1 MKKIIKSALLLLCS
15 ICILSACAD
24 DRDSNP
30 TLQNP
35 TEGSLVLNI
44 PGMSENAIFDLANSN
59 SVNLTLNSLPN
70 YGFPAYTTYTVSA
83 SLDSNM
89 GKSVDILSAS
99 SSKLVIDAAS
109 LASEL
114 TTLALAEGYDTEDF
128 PLTIPVYF
136 QVRAAATKYA
146 GSAIEG
152 TETTSNIVSLKNVL
166 LQFALP
172 PVNPPANLYVVGNF
186 NGWSWDSSLT
196 MAPTYDATN
205 KFWHIVWIDESG
217 LKFNAEKA
225 WDGGEV
231 GFGALRTISGSRA
244 GDIVDSGGNI
254 ASSKPGWYL
263 MIITAEVAGRDIVYD
278 AQFED
283 PNVYLMGPVTPNGD
297 WSELEDGTKLD
308 IPTTLDGQFVSPAFA
323 KSVPGGDGDGVRAYV
338 KIEGFDWWKT
348 EFMVFGTE
356 IKYRGAGGDQERVA
370 GNAGQKLYLNFG
382 NDTGEI
388 K

>member
-1 MKKIIKSALLLLCS
+1 MKNIIKSALLLLCS

-30 TLQNP
+30 TLQKP
-35 TEGSLVLNI
+35 SDGSLVLNI
-44 PGMSENAIFDLANSN
+44 PGMSENAIYDLANSKT
-59 SVNLTLNSLPN
+59 VNFTLNSLPN
-70 YGFPAYTTYTVSA
+70 YGFPAYTTYTIAA
-83 SLDSNM
+83 SMNSDMS
-89 GKSVDILSAS
+89 GAVDVLTSPYT
-99 SSKLVIDAAS
+99 KLEVDAAT

-114 TTLALAEGYDTEDF
+114 TTMALAKGYKTEEF
-128 PLTIPVYF
+128 PLDIPVYF
-136 QVRAAATKYA
+136 QVRGAATKYA
-146 GSAIEG
+146 GGAIDG
-152 TETTSNIVSLKNVL
+152 TQTTSNIVSLKNVHL
-166 LQFALP
+166 DFALP
-172 PVNPPANLYVVGNF
+172 PVNPPANLYAVGNF
-186 NGWSWDSSLT
+186 NGWSWDTSVT

-231 GFGALRTISGSRA
+231 GYAGIRNISGARA
-244 GDIVDSGGNI
+244 GDIVDGGGNI

-263 MIITAEVAGRDIVYD
+263 MIITAEVSGRDIVYD

-283 PNVYLMGPVTPNGD
+283 PNVYLMGPITPKGD

-323 KSVPGGDGDGVRAYV
+323 KSVPGGDGDGVRAYI

-348 EFMVFGTE
+348 EFMVFDGK
-356 IKYRGAGGDQERVA
+356 IKYRGAGGDQDRVA
-370 GNAGQKLYLNFG
+370 GSAGQKLYLNFA

>member
-231 GFGALRTISGSRA
+231 GFGGLRTISGSRA

-297 WSELEDGTKLD
+297 WKELEDGTKLD

-323 KSVPGGDGDGVRAYV
+323 RSVPGGDGDGVRAYV

>member
-35 TEGSLVLNI
+35 TDGSLVLNI
-44 PGMSENAIFDLANSN
+44 PGMSENAIFDLANSET
-59 SVNLTLNSLPN
+59 VNLTLNSLPN
-70 YGFPAYTTYTVSA
+70 YGFPAYTNYTVSA
-83 SLDSNM
+83 SLKSNM
-89 GKSVDILSAS
+89 ENSVDILSAA
-99 SSKLVIDAAS
+99 SSKLAVDAAS

-114 TTLALAEGYDTEDF
+114 TTLALAEGYDTEEF

-186 NGWSWDSSLT
+186 NGWSWDSSVT

-231 GFGALRTISGSRA
+231 GFGGLRTISGSRA
-244 GDIVDSGGNI
+244 GDIVDGGGNI

-263 MIITAEVAGRDIVYD
+263 MVITAEVAGRDIVYD

-297 WSELEDGTKLD
+297 WSELEDGTKFE

-323 KSVPGGDGDGVRAYV
+323 KSVPGGDGDGVRAYI

-348 EFMVFGTE
+348 EFMVFGTK
-356 IKYRGAGGDQERVA
+356 IVYRGAGGDQERVA

-382 NDTGEI
+382 NDSGEI

>member
-1 MKKIIKSALLLLCS
+1 MKNIIKSALLLLCS

-30 TLQNP
+30 TLQKP
-35 TEGSLVLNI
+35 SDGSLVLNI
-44 PGMSENAIFDLANSN
+44 PGMSENAIYDLANSET
-59 SVNLTLNSLPN
+59 VNFTLNSLPN
-70 YGFPAYTTYTVSA
+70 YGFPAYTTYTIAA
-83 SLDSNM
+83 SMNSDMS
-89 GKSVDILSAS
+89 GAVDVLTSPYT
-99 SSKLVIDAAS
+99 KLEVDAAA

-114 TTLALAEGYDTEDF
+114 TTMALAKGYKTEEF
-128 PLTIPVYF
+128 PLDIPVYF
-136 QVRAAATKYA
+136 QVRGAATKYA
-146 GSAIEG
+146 GGAIDG
-152 TETTSNIVSLKNVL
+152 TLTTSNIVSLKNVHL
-166 LQFALP
+166 DFALP
-172 PVNPPANLYVVGNF
+172 PVNPPANLYAVGNF
-186 NGWSWDSSLT
+186 NGWSWDTSVT

-231 GFGALRTISGSRA
+231 GFGGLRTIGGSRA
-244 GDIVDSGGNI
+244 GDIVDGGGNI

-263 MIITAEVAGRDIVYD
+263 MIITAVVDGRNIVYD
-278 AQFED
+278 AEFENPD
-283 PNVYLMGPVTPNGD
+283 VYLMGPVTPNGD
-297 WSELEDGTKLD
+297 WKELEDGTKLD

-348 EFMVFGTE
+348 EFMVFDGK
-356 IKYRGAGGDQERVA
+356 IKYRGAGGDQDRVA
-370 GNAGQKLYLNFG
+370 GSAGQKLYLNFA

>member
-70 YGFPAYTTYTVSA
+70 YGFPAYTTYTISA

-89 GKSVDILSAS
+89 GKSVDILTAS

-231 GFGALRTISGSRA
+231 GFGGLRTISGSRA
-244 GDIVDSGGNI
+244 GDIVDGGGNI

-297 WSELEDGTKLD
+297 WKELEDGTMLEL
-308 IPTTLDGQFVSPAFA
+308 PTTLAGQFVSPAFA
-323 KSVPGGDGDGVRAYV
+323 RSVPGGDGDGVRAYV

-348 EFMVFGTE
+348 EFMVFGTKVE
-356 IKYRGAGGDQERVA
+356 YRGAGGDQDRVA

>member
-1 MKKIIKSALLLLCS
+1 MKKTIKSALLLLCS

-70 YGFPAYTTYTVSA
+70 YGFPAYTTYTISA

-89 GKSVDILSAS
+89 GKSVDILTAS

-231 GFGALRTISGSRA
+231 GFGGLRTISGSRA
-244 GDIVDSGGNI
+244 GDIVDGGGNI

-297 WSELEDGTKLD
+297 WSELEDGTKFE

-370 GNAGQKLYLNFG
+370 GNAGQKLYLNFA

>member
-231 GFGALRTISGSRA
+231 GFGGLRTISGSRA

-297 WSELEDGTKLD
+297 WKELEDGTKLD

>member
-35 TEGSLVLNI
+35 TDGSLVLNI
-44 PGMSENAIFDLANSN
+44 PGMSENAIFDLANSET
-59 SVNLTLNSLPN
+59 VNLTLNSLPN

-114 TTLALAEGYDTEDF
+114 TTLALAEGYDTEEF

-152 TETTSNIVSLKNVL
+152 TETISNIVSLQKVL
-166 LQFALP
+166 LQFSLP

-231 GFGALRTISGSRA
+231 GYAGLRNIGGSRA
-244 GDIVDSGGNI
+244 GDIVDGGGNI

-263 MIITAEVAGRDIVYD
+263 MVITAEVAGRDIVYD
-278 AQFED
+278 AEFED

-297 WSELEDGTKLD
+297 WKELEDGTKLD

-323 KSVPGGDGDGVRAYV
+323 RSVPGGDGDGVRAYV

-356 IKYRGAGGDQERVA
+356 IIYRGAGGDQERVA

>member
-114 TTLALAEGYDTEDF
+114 TTLALAEGYDTDEF

-231 GFGALRTISGSRA
+231 GFGGLRTISGSRA

-297 WSELEDGTKLD
+297 WKELEDGTMLE

>member
-1 MKKIIKSALLLLCS
+1 MKNIIKSALLLLCS

-30 TLQNP
+30 TLQKP
-35 TEGSLVLNI
+35 SDGSLVLNI
-44 PGMSENAIFDLANSN
+44 PGMSENAIYDLANSET
-59 SVNLTLNSLPN
+59 VNFTLNSLPN
-70 YGFPAYTTYTVSA
+70 YGFPAYTTYTIAA
-83 SLDSNM
+83 SMNSDMS
-89 GKSVDILSAS
+89 GAVDVLTSPYT
-99 SSKLVIDAAS
+99 KLEVDAAA

-114 TTLALAEGYDTEDF
+114 TTMALAKGYKTEEF
-128 PLTIPVYF
+128 PLDIPVYF
-136 QVRAAATKYA
+136 QVRGAATKYA
-146 GSAIEG
+146 GGAIDG
-152 TETTSNIVSLKNVL
+152 TLTTSNIVSLKNVHL
-166 LQFALP
+166 DFALP
-172 PVNPPANLYVVGNF
+172 PVNPPANLYAVGNF
-186 NGWSWDSSLT
+186 NGWSWDTSVT

-231 GFGALRTISGSRA
+231 GYAGLRTISGARA
-244 GDIVDSGGNI
+244 GDIVDGGGNI
-254 ASSKPGWYL
+254 ASSKPGWYM
-263 MIITAEVAGRDIVYD
+263 MIITAEVSGRDIVYD

-283 PNVYLMGPVTPNGD
+283 PNVYLMGPITPKGD

-348 EFMVFGTE
+348 EFMVFDGK
-356 IKYRGAGGDQERVA
+356 IKYRGAGGDQDRVA
-370 GNAGQKLYLNFG
+370 GSAGQKLYLNFA

>member
-1 MKKIIKSALLLLCS
+1 MKNIIKSALLLLCS

-30 TLQNP
+30 TLQKP
-35 TEGSLVLNI
+35 SDGSLVLNI
-44 PGMSENAIFDLANSN
+44 PGMSENAIYDLANSET
-59 SVNLTLNSLPN
+59 VNFTLNSLPN
-70 YGFPAYTTYTVSA
+70 YGFPAYTTYTIAA
-83 SLDSNM
+83 SMNSDMS
-89 GKSVDILSAS
+89 GAVDVLTSPYT
-99 SSKLVIDAAS
+99 KLEVDAAA

-114 TTLALAEGYDTEDF
+114 TTMALAKGYKTEEF
-128 PLTIPVYF
+128 PLDIPVYF
-136 QVRAAATKYA
+136 QVRGAATKYA
-146 GSAIEG
+146 GGAIDG
-152 TETTSNIVSLKNVL
+152 TLTTSNIVSLKNVHL
-166 LQFALP
+166 DFALP
-172 PVNPPANLYVVGNF
+172 PVNPPANLYAVGNF
-186 NGWSWDSSLT
+186 NGWSWDTSVT

-231 GFGALRTISGSRA
+231 GYAGLRTISGARA
-244 GDIVDSGGNI
+244 GDIVDGGGNI
-254 ASSKPGWYL
+254 ASSKPGWYM
-263 MIITAEVAGRDIVYD
+263 MIITAVVDGRNIVYD
-278 AQFED
+278 AEFENPD
-283 PNVYLMGPVTPNGD
+283 VYLMGPVTPNGD
-297 WSELEDGTKLD
+297 WKELEDGTKLD

-348 EFMVFGTE
+348 EFMVFDGK
-356 IKYRGAGGDQERVA
+356 IKYRGAGGDQDRVA
-370 GNAGQKLYLNFG
+370 GSAGQKLYLNFA

>member
-30 TLQNP
+30 TLQKP
-35 TEGSLVLNI
+35 SDGSLVLNI
-44 PGMSENAIFDLANSN
+44 PGMSENAIYDLANSKT
-59 SVNLTLNSLPN
+59 VNFTLNSLPN
-70 YGFPAYTTYTVSA
+70 YGFPAYTTYTIAA
-83 SLDSNM
+83 SM
-89 GKSVDILSAS
+89 KSDMSGAVDVLTSPYT
-99 SSKLVIDAAS
+99 KLEVDAAT

-114 TTLALAEGYDTEDF
+114 TTMALAEGYDTEDF
-128 PLTIPVYF
+128 PLDIPVYF
-136 QVRAAATKYA
+136 QVRGAATKYA
-146 GSAIEG
+146 GGAIDG
-152 TETTSNIVSLKNVL
+152 TQTISNIVALKNVHL
-166 LQFALP
+166 DFALP
-172 PVNPPANLYVVGNF
+172 PVNPPANLYAVGNF
-186 NGWSWDSSLT
+186 NGWSWDTSVT

-231 GFGALRTISGSRA
+231 GYAGLRNISGARA
-244 GDIVDSGGNI
+244 GDIVDGGGNI
-254 ASSKPGWYL
+254 ASSKPGWYM
-263 MIITAEVAGRDIVYD
+263 MIITAEVSGRDIVYD

-283 PNVYLMGPVTPNGD
+283 PNVYLMGPITPKGD

-348 EFMVFGTE
+348 EFMVFDGK
-356 IKYRGAGGDQERVA
+356 IKYRGAGGDQDRVA
-370 GNAGQKLYLNFG
+370 GSAGQKLYLNFA

>member
-30 TLQNP
+30 TLQKP
-35 TEGSLVLNI
+35 SDGSLVLNI
-44 PGMSENAIFDLANSN
+44 PGMSENTTFDLANSET
-59 SVNLTLNSLPN
+59 VNLTLSSLPN
-70 YGFPAYTTYTVSA
+70 YGFPAYTTYVVSA
-83 SLDSNM
+83 SLNSDMSN
-89 GKSVDILSAS
+89 SVDVLSAAS
-99 SSKLVIDAAS
+99 TKLMIDAGY

-114 TTLALAEGYDTEDF
+114 TTMATNEGYDVEDF
-128 PLTIPVYF
+128 PLNIPVYF

-152 TETTSNIVSLKNVL
+152 TETTSNIVMMKDVY
-166 LQFALP
+166 LQYSLP
-172 PVNPPANLYVVGNF
+172 PVTPPANLYAVGNF
-186 NGWSWDSSLT
+186 NGWSWDSSVT
-196 MAPTYDATN
+196 MAPTYDAPN
-205 KFWHIVWIDESG
+205 QFWHIVWIDESG
-217 LKFNAEKA
+217 LKFNKEKA

-231 GFGALRTISGSRA
+231 GFGGLRNIGGSRA
-244 GDIVDSGGNI
+244 GDIVDGGGNI

-263 MIITAEVAGRDIVYD
+263 MIITAVVEGRNIVYD
-278 AQFED
+278 AAFED

-297 WSELEDGTKLD
+297 WKELEDGTKFD

-323 KSVPGGDGDGVRAYV
+323 RSVPGGDGDGVRAYV

-348 EFMVFGTE
+348 EFIVFGTKVE
-356 IKYRGAGGDQERVA
+356 YRGAGGDQDRVA
-370 GNAGQKLYLNFG
+370 GNAGQKLYLQFA

>member
-1 MKKIIKSALLLLCS
+1 MKNIIKSALLLLCS

-30 TLQNP
+30 TLQKP
-35 TEGSLVLNI
+35 SDGSLVLNI
-44 PGMSENAIFDLANSN
+44 PGMSENAIYDLANSET
-59 SVNLTLNSLPN
+59 VNFTLNSLPN
-70 YGFPAYTTYTVSA
+70 YGFPAYTTYTIAA
-83 SLDSNM
+83 SMNSDMS
-89 GKSVDILSAS
+89 GAVDVLTSPYT
-99 SSKLVIDAAS
+99 KLEVDAAA

-114 TTLALAEGYDTEDF
+114 TTMALAKGYKTEEF
-128 PLTIPVYF
+128 PLDIPVYF
-136 QVRAAATKYA
+136 QVRGAATKYA
-146 GSAIEG
+146 GGAIDG
-152 TETTSNIVSLKNVL
+152 TLTTSNIVSLKNVHL
-166 LQFALP
+166 DFALP
-172 PVNPPANLYVVGNF
+172 PVNPPANLYAVGNF
-186 NGWSWDSSLT
+186 NGWSWDTSVT

-231 GFGALRTISGSRA
+231 GYAGLRTISGARA
-244 GDIVDSGGNI
+244 GDIVDGGGNI

-263 MIITAEVAGRDIVYD
+263 MIITAVVDGRNIVYD
-278 AQFED
+278 AEFENPD
-283 PNVYLMGPVTPNGD
+283 VYLMGPVTPNGD
-297 WSELEDGTKLD
+297 WKELEDGTKLD

-348 EFMVFGTE
+348 EFMVFDGK
-356 IKYRGAGGDQERVA
+356 IKYRGAGGDQDRVA
-370 GNAGQKLYLNFG
+370 GSAGQKLYLNFA

>member
-70 YGFPAYTTYTVSA
+70 YGFPAYTTYTISA

-89 GKSVDILSAS
+89 GKSVDILTAS

-231 GFGALRTISGSRA
+231 GFGGLRTISGSRA
-244 GDIVDSGGNI
+244 GDIVDGGGNI

-278 AQFED
+278 AAFED

-297 WSELEDGTKLD
+297 WKELEDGTMLE

-323 KSVPGGDGDGVRAYV
+323 RSVPGGDGDGVRAYV

>member
-35 TEGSLVLNI
+35 TDGSLVLNI
-44 PGMSENAIFDLANSN
+44 PGMSENAIFDLANSET
-59 SVNLTLNSLPN
+59 VNLTLNSLPN
-70 YGFPAYTTYTVSA
+70 YGFPAYTNYTVSA
-83 SLDSNM
+83 SLKSNM
-89 GKSVDILSAS
+89 ENSVDILSTA
-99 SSKLVIDAAS
+99 SSKLVVDATS

-114 TTLALAEGYDTEDF
+114 TTLALAEGYDTEEF

-152 TETTSNIVSLKNVL
+152 TETTSNIVSLQKVL
-166 LQFALP
+166 LQFSLP
-172 PVNPPANLYVVGNF
+172 PVNPPANLYAVGNF
-186 NGWSWDSSLT
+186 NGWNWDTSVT
-196 MAPTYDATN
+196 MAPTYDAPN

-231 GFGALRTISGSRA
+231 GYAGLRNIGGSRA
-244 GDIVDSGGNI
+244 GDIVDGGGNI

-278 AQFED
+278 AEFED

-297 WSELEDGTKLD
+297 WKELEDGTKLD

-323 KSVPGGDGDGVRAYV
+323 RSVPGGDGDGVRAYV

-356 IKYRGAGGDQERVA
+356 IIYRGAGGDQERVA

>member
-30 TLQNP
+30 TLQKP
-35 TEGSLVLNI
+35 SDGSLVLNI
-44 PGMSENAIFDLANSN
+44 PGMSENAIYDLANSET
-59 SVNLTLNSLPN
+59 VNFTLNSLPN
-70 YGFPAYTTYTVSA
+70 YGFPAYTTYTIAA
-83 SLDSNM
+83 SMNSDMS
-89 GKSVDILSAS
+89 GAVDVLTSPYT
-99 SSKLVIDAAS
+99 KLEVDAAT

-114 TTLALAEGYDTEDF
+114 TTMALAKGYKTEEF
-128 PLTIPVYF
+128 PLDIPVYF
-136 QVRAAATKYA
+136 QVRGAATKYA
-146 GSAIEG
+146 GGAIDG
-152 TETTSNIVSLKNVL
+152 TLTTSNIVSLKNVHL
-166 LQFALP
+166 DFALP
-172 PVNPPANLYVVGNF
+172 PVNPPANLYAVGNF
-186 NGWSWDSSLT
+186 NGWSWDTSVT

-231 GFGALRTISGSRA
+231 GYAGLRTISGARA
-244 GDIVDSGGNI
+244 GDIVDGGGNI
-254 ASSKPGWYL
+254 ASSKPGWYM
-263 MIITAEVAGRDIVYD
+263 MIITAEVSGRDIVYD

-283 PNVYLMGPVTPNGD
+283 PNVYLMGPITPKGD

-348 EFMVFGTE
+348 EFIVFGTKVE
-356 IKYRGAGGDQERVA
+356 YRGAGGDQDRVA
-370 GNAGQKLYLNFG
+370 GNAGQKLYLQFA

>member
-1 MKKIIKSALLLLCS
+1 MTATQI
-15 ICILSACAD
+15 
-24 DRDSNP
+24 RP
-30 TLQNP
+30 
-35 TEGSLVLNI
+35 
-44 PGMSENAIFDLANSN
+44 NAIYDLANSET
-59 SVNLTLNSLPN
+59 VNFTLNSLPN
-70 YGFPAYTTYTVSA
+70 YGFPAYTTYTIAA
-83 SLDSNM
+83 SMNSDMS
-89 GKSVDILSAS
+89 GAVDVLTSPYT
-99 SSKLVIDAAS
+99 KLEVDAAA

-114 TTLALAEGYDTEDF
+114 TTMALAKGYKTEEF
-128 PLTIPVYF
+128 PLDIPVYF
-136 QVRAAATKYA
+136 QVRGAATKYA
-146 GSAIEG
+146 GGAIDG
-152 TETTSNIVSLKNVL
+152 TLTTSNIVSLKNVHL
-166 LQFALP
+166 DFALP
-172 PVNPPANLYVVGNF
+172 PVNPPANLYAVGNF
-186 NGWSWDSSLT
+186 NGWSWDTSVT

-231 GFGALRTISGSRA
+231 GYAGLRTISGARA
-244 GDIVDSGGNI
+244 GDIVDGGGNI
-254 ASSKPGWYL
+254 ASSKPGWYM
-263 MIITAEVAGRDIVYD
+263 MIITAEVSGRDIVYD

-283 PNVYLMGPVTPNGD
+283 PNVYLMGPITPKGD

-348 EFMVFGTE
+348 EFMVFDGK
-356 IKYRGAGGDQERVA
+356 IKYRGAGGDQDRVA
-370 GNAGQKLYLNFG
+370 GSAGQKLYLNFA

>member
-30 TLQNP
+30 TLQKP
-35 TEGSLVLNI
+35 SDGSLVLNI
-44 PGMSENAIFDLANSN
+44 PGMSENAIYDLANSET
-59 SVNLTLNSLPN
+59 VNFTLNSLPN
-70 YGFPAYTTYTVSA
+70 YGFPAYTTYTIAA
-83 SLDSNM
+83 SMNSDMS
-89 GKSVDILSAS
+89 GAVDVLTSPYT
-99 SSKLVIDAAS
+99 KLEVDAAT

-114 TTLALAEGYDTEDF
+114 TTMALAKGYKTEEF
-128 PLTIPVYF
+128 PIDIPVYF
-136 QVRAAATKYA
+136 QVRGAATKYA
-146 GSAIEG
+146 GGAIDG
-152 TETTSNIVSLKNVL
+152 TLTTSNIVSLKNVHL
-166 LQFALP
+166 DFALP
-172 PVNPPANLYVVGNF
+172 PVNPPANLYAVGNF
-186 NGWSWDSSLT
+186 NGWSWDTSVT

-231 GFGALRTISGSRA
+231 GYAGLRTISGARA
-244 GDIVDSGGNI
+244 GDIVDGGGNI

-263 MIITAEVAGRDIVYD
+263 MIITAEVDGRDIVYD

-283 PNVYLMGPVTPNGD
+283 PNVYLMGPITPKGD

-348 EFMVFGTE
+348 EFMVFDGK
-356 IKYRGAGGDQERVA
+356 IKYRGAGGDQDRVA

>member
-1 MKKIIKSALLLLCS
+1 
-15 ICILSACAD
+15 
-24 DRDSNP
+24 
-30 TLQNP
+30 
-35 TEGSLVLNI
+35 
-44 PGMSENAIFDLANSN
+44 MSENAIYDLANSET
-59 SVNLTLNSLPN
+59 VNFTLNSLPN
-70 YGFPAYTTYTVSA
+70 YGFPAYTTYTIAA
-83 SLDSNM
+83 SMNSDMS
-89 GKSVDILSAS
+89 GAVDVLTSPYT
-99 SSKLVIDAAS
+99 KLEVDAAA

-114 TTLALAEGYDTEDF
+114 TTMALAKGYKTEEF
-128 PLTIPVYF
+128 PLDIPVYF
-136 QVRAAATKYA
+136 QVRGAATKYA
-146 GSAIEG
+146 GGAIDG
-152 TETTSNIVSLKNVL
+152 TLTTSNIVSLKNVHL
-166 LQFALP
+166 DFALP
-172 PVNPPANLYVVGNF
+172 PVNPPANLYAVGNF
-186 NGWSWDSSLT
+186 NGWSWDTSVT

-231 GFGALRTISGSRA
+231 GFGGLRTIGGSRA

-263 MIITAEVAGRDIVYD
+263 MIITAVVDGRNIVYD
-278 AQFED
+278 AEFENPD
-283 PNVYLMGPVTPNGD
+283 VYLMGPVTPNGD
-297 WSELEDGTKLD
+297 WKELEDGTKLD

-348 EFMVFGTE
+348 EFMVFDGK
-356 IKYRGAGGDQERVA
+356 IKYRGAGGDQDRVA
-370 GNAGQKLYLNFG
+370 GSAGQKLYLNFA

>member
-35 TEGSLVLNI
+35 TDGSLVLNI
-44 PGMSENAIFDLANSN
+44 PGMSENAIFDLANSET
-59 SVNLTLNSLPN
+59 VNLTLNSLPN
-70 YGFPAYTTYTVSA
+70 YGFPAYTNYTVSA
-83 SLDSNM
+83 SLKSNM
-89 GKSVDILSAS
+89 ENSVDILSAA
-99 SSKLVIDAAS
+99 SSKLVVDAAS

-114 TTLALAEGYDTEDF
+114 TTLALAEGYDTEEF

-152 TETTSNIVSLKNVL
+152 TETTSNIVSLQKVL
-166 LQFALP
+166 LQFSLP
-172 PVNPPANLYVVGNF
+172 PVNPPANLYAVGNF
-186 NGWSWDSSLT
+186 NGWNWDTSVT
-196 MAPTYDATN
+196 MAPTYDAPN

-231 GFGALRTISGSRA
+231 GYAGLRNIGGSRA
-244 GDIVDSGGNI
+244 GDIVDGGGNI

-263 MIITAEVAGRDIVYD
+263 MVITAEVAGRDIVYD
-278 AQFED
+278 AEFED

-297 WSELEDGTKLD
+297 WKELEDGTKLD

-323 KSVPGGDGDGVRAYV
+323 RSVPGGDGDGVRAYV

-356 IKYRGAGGDQERVA
+356 IIYRGAGGDQERVA

>member
-35 TEGSLVLNI
+35 TDGSLVLNI
-44 PGMSENAIFDLANSN
+44 PGMSENAIFDLANSET
-59 SVNLTLNSLPN
+59 VNLTLNSLPN
-70 YGFPAYTTYTVSA
+70 YGFPAYTNYTVSA
-83 SLDSNM
+83 SLKSNM
-89 GKSVDILSAS
+89 ENSVDILSAA
-99 SSKLVIDAAS
+99 SSKLVVDAAS

-114 TTLALAEGYDTEDF
+114 TTLALAEGYDTEEF

-152 TETTSNIVSLKNVL
+152 TETTSNIVSLQKVL
-166 LQFALP
+166 LQFSLP
-172 PVNPPANLYVVGNF
+172 PVNPPANLYAVGNF
-186 NGWSWDSSLT
+186 NGWNWDTSVT
-196 MAPTYDATN
+196 MAPTYDAPN

-231 GFGALRTISGSRA
+231 GYAGLRNIGGSRA
-244 GDIVDSGGNI
+244 GDIVDGGGNI

-278 AQFED
+278 AEFED

-297 WSELEDGTKLD
+297 WKELEDGTKLD

-323 KSVPGGDGDGVRAYV
+323 RSVPGGDGDGVRAYV

-356 IKYRGAGGDQERVA
+356 IIYRGAGGDQERVA

>member
-35 TEGSLVLNI
+35 TDGSLVLNI
-44 PGMSENAIFDLANSN
+44 PGMSENAIFDLANSET
-59 SVNLTLNSLPN
+59 VNLTLNSLPN
-70 YGFPAYTTYTVSA
+70 YGFPAYTNYTVSA
-83 SLDSNM
+83 SLKSNM
-89 GKSVDILSAS
+89 ENSVDILSAA
-99 SSKLVIDAAS
+99 SSKLAVDAAS

-114 TTLALAEGYDTEDF
+114 TTLALAEGYDTEEF

-186 NGWSWDSSLT
+186 NGWSWDSSVT

-231 GFGALRTISGSRA
+231 GFGGLRTISGARA

-283 PNVYLMGPVTPNGD
+283 PNVYLMGPITPKGD

-348 EFMVFGTE
+348 EFMVFDGK
-356 IKYRGAGGDQERVA
+356 IKYRGAGGDQDRVA
-370 GNAGQKLYLNFG
+370 GSAGQKLYLNFA

>member
-1 MKKIIKSALLLLCS
+1 MKKTIKSALLLLCS

-30 TLQNP
+30 TLQKP
-35 TEGSLVLNI
+35 SDGSLVLNI
-44 PGMSENAIFDLANSN
+44 PGMSENAIYDLANSET
-59 SVNLTLNSLPN
+59 VNFTLNSLPN
-70 YGFPAYTTYTVSA
+70 YGFPAYTTYTIAA
-83 SLDSNM
+83 SMNSDMS
-89 GKSVDILSAS
+89 GAVDVLTSPYT
-99 SSKLVIDAAS
+99 KLEVDAAA

-114 TTLALAEGYDTEDF
+114 TTMALAKGYKTEEF
-128 PLTIPVYF
+128 PLDIPVYF
-136 QVRAAATKYA
+136 QVRGAATKYA
-146 GSAIEG
+146 GGAIDG
-152 TETTSNIVSLKNVL
+152 TLTTSNIVSLKNVHL
-166 LQFALP
+166 DFALP
-172 PVNPPANLYVVGNF
+172 PVNPPANLYAVGNF
-186 NGWSWDSSLT
+186 NGWSWDTSVT

-231 GFGALRTISGSRA
+231 GYAGLRTISGARA
-244 GDIVDSGGNI
+244 GDIVDGGGNI
-254 ASSKPGWYL
+254 ASSKPGWYM
-263 MIITAEVAGRDIVYD
+263 MIITAEVSGRDIVYD

-283 PNVYLMGPVTPNGD
+283 PNVYLMGPITPKGD

-348 EFMVFGTE
+348 EFMVFDGK
-356 IKYRGAGGDQERVA
+356 IKYRGAGGDQDRVA
-370 GNAGQKLYLNFG
+370 GSAGQKLYLNFG

>member
-1 MKKIIKSALLLLCS
+1 MKNIIKSALLLLCS

-30 TLQNP
+30 TLQKP
-35 TEGSLVLNI
+35 SDGSLVLNI
-44 PGMSENAIFDLANSN
+44 PGMSENAIYDLANSKT
-59 SVNLTLNSLPN
+59 VNFTLNSLPN
-70 YGFPAYTTYTVSA
+70 YGFPAYTTYTIAA
-83 SLDSNM
+83 SMNSDMS
-89 GKSVDILSAS
+89 GAVDVLTSPYT
-99 SSKLVIDAAS
+99 KLEVDAAT

-114 TTLALAEGYDTEDF
+114 TTMALAKGYKTEEF
-128 PLTIPVYF
+128 PLDIPVYF
-136 QVRAAATKYA
+136 QVRGAATKYA
-146 GSAIEG
+146 GGAIDG
-152 TETTSNIVSLKNVL
+152 TQTTSNIVSLKNVHL
-166 LQFALP
+166 DFALP
-172 PVNPPANLYVVGNF
+172 PVNPPANLYAVGNF
-186 NGWSWDSSLT
+186 NGWSWDTSVT

-231 GFGALRTISGSRA
+231 GYAGIRNISGARA
-244 GDIVDSGGNI
+244 GDIVDGGGNI

-263 MIITAEVAGRDIVYD
+263 MIITAEVSGRDIVYD

-283 PNVYLMGPVTPNGD
+283 PNVYLMGPITPKGD

-323 KSVPGGDGDGVRAYV
+323 KSVPGGDGDGVRAYI

-348 EFMVFGTE
+348 EFMVFDGK
-356 IKYRGAGGDQERVA
+356 IKYRGTGGDQDRVA
-370 GNAGQKLYLNFG
+370 GSAGQKLYLNFA

>member
-114 TTLALAEGYDTEDF
+114 TTLALAEGYDTDEF

-231 GFGALRTISGSRA
+231 GYAGLRTISGARA

-297 WSELEDGTKLD
+297 WKELEDGTMLE

>member
-35 TEGSLVLNI
+35 TDGSLVLNI
-44 PGMSENAIFDLANSN
+44 PGMSENAIFDLANSET
-59 SVNLTLNSLPN
+59 VNLTLNSLPN
-70 YGFPAYTTYTVSA
+70 YGFPAYTNYTVSA
-83 SLDSNM
+83 SLKSNM
-89 GKSVDILSAS
+89 ENSVDILSAA
-99 SSKLVIDAAS
+99 SSKLVVDAAS

-114 TTLALAEGYDTEDF
+114 TTLALAEGYDTEEF

-152 TETTSNIVSLKNVL
+152 TETISNIVSLQKVL
-166 LQFALP
+166 LQFSLP
-172 PVNPPANLYVVGNF
+172 PVNPPANLYAVGNF
-186 NGWSWDSSLT
+186 NGWNWDTSVT
-196 MAPTYDATN
+196 MAPTYDAPN

-231 GFGALRTISGSRA
+231 GYAGLRNIGGSRA
-244 GDIVDSGGNI
+244 GDIVDGGGNI

-263 MIITAEVAGRDIVYD
+263 MVITAEVAGRDIVYD
-278 AQFED
+278 AQFEE

-297 WSELEDGTKLD
+297 WKELEDGTMLE

-323 KSVPGGDGDGVRAYV
+323 RSVPGGDGDGVRAYI
-338 KIEGFDWWKT
+338 KIEGIDWWKT
-348 EFMVFGTE
+348 EFMVFGTK
-356 IKYRGAGGDQERVA
+356 IVYRGAGGDQERVA

-382 NDTGEI
+382 NDSGEI

>member
-1 MKKIIKSALLLLCS
+1 MKNIIKSALLLLCS

-30 TLQNP
+30 TLQKP
-35 TEGSLVLNI
+35 SDGSLVLNI
-44 PGMSENAIFDLANSN
+44 PGMSENAIYDLANSET
-59 SVNLTLNSLPN
+59 VNFTLNSLPN
-70 YGFPAYTTYTVSA
+70 YGFPAYTTYTIAA
-83 SLDSNM
+83 SMNSDMS
-89 GKSVDILSAS
+89 GAVDVLTSPYT
-99 SSKLVIDAAS
+99 KLEVDAAA

-114 TTLALAEGYDTEDF
+114 TTMALAKGYKTEEF
-128 PLTIPVYF
+128 PLDIPVYF
-136 QVRAAATKYA
+136 QVRGAATKYA
-146 GSAIEG
+146 GGAIDG
-152 TETTSNIVSLKNVL
+152 TLTTSNIVSLKNVHL
-166 LQFALP
+166 DFALP
-172 PVNPPANLYVVGNF
+172 PVNPPANLYAVGNF
-186 NGWSWDSSLT
+186 NGWSWDTSVT

-231 GFGALRTISGSRA
+231 GYAGLRNISGARA
-244 GDIVDSGGNI
+244 GDIVDGGGNI
-254 ASSKPGWYL
+254 ASSKPGWYM
-263 MIITAEVAGRDIVYD
+263 MIITAEVSGRDIVYD

-283 PNVYLMGPVTPNGD
+283 PNVYLMGPITPKGD

-348 EFMVFGTE
+348 EFMVFDGK
-356 IKYRGAGGDQERVA
+356 IKYRGAGGDQDRVA
-370 GNAGQKLYLNFG
+370 GSAGQKLYLNFA